1 MATFS
6 PVGRRIRNAQRYV
19 RVLEVLARH
28 GFADFAEQIGLG
40 GLIEK
45 GREILGGAPGPS
57 EVPRPVRVRT
67 VLEELGPTYVK
78 LGQILST
85 RPDLIPAEWA
95 DEFKTLQNGVPG
107 VEYEEIE
114 KILEQEFGARLPK
127 LFRSIQKKP
136 LAAASMAQ
144 VHRAV
149 LHDGARI
156 VLKILRPGI
165 RDVVQADME
174 ILRQLAELAE
184 GHFKDLGYSP
194 TAVVD
199 EFAKEIAKELDLA
212 HEGRSTDRLRN
223 FFEDDHEVVF
233 PKVYWEAT
241 TQSVLALQEIR
252 GKVFTNLNP
261 ETLDDETRRKL
272 VENGTRAV
280 FRQCLELGFFHADP
294 HPGNLIALPKGRI
307 AFIDCG
313 MTGEI
318 DTRTARQLA
327 DLVSGVVGGDLDRVM
342 EVVGALGDVPA
353 EKLDDRTLRND
364 VNTIVSQFQNT
375 SLDQLDLGK
384 LLSEFFATL
393 RVNRIQCP
401 ADLMFLIK
409 ALTTIESVG
418 RWLDPTFPLAEFV
431 RPFVEKLVEK
441 RYSFSA
447 LRGRAQKSLLSYLE
461 LAEDLPAELRSLLTQ
476 VRRNR
481 FAINLEHRGLTRL
494 THTIEHASRNI
505 SFALII
511 SAMLVGSSILILAAR
526 NAGMGAL
533 TAIGVAGFA
542 ASVVLVIAM
551 VLTNRRL
558 KDE

>member
-418 RWLDPTFPLAEFV
+418 RWLDPAFPLAEFV

>member
-6 PVGRRIRNAQRYV
+6 PVARRLRNAQRYV

-28 GFADFAEQIGLG
+28 GFADVAEQIGLV

-45 GREILGGAPGPS
+45 GKEILGATPGKS
-57 EVPRPVRVRT
+57 ELPRQVRVRI

-78 LGQILST
+78 LGQVLST
-85 RPDLIPAEWA
+85 RPDLIPQEWA
-95 DEFKTLQNGVPG
+95 DEFKSLQNSVPG

-114 KILEQEFGARLPK
+114 KVLEQEFGNRIHK

-136 LAAASMAQ
+136 LAAASIAQ

-156 VLKILRPGI
+156 VLKVLRPGI
-165 RDVVQADME
+165 RDVVEADME
-174 ILRQLAELAE
+174 ILRQLAEIAE

-194 TAVVD
+194 TGVVD
-199 EFAKEIAKELDLA
+199 EFAREIAKELDLA
-212 HEGRSTDRLRN
+212 HEGRSTDRLRS

-241 TQSVLALQEIR
+241 TPNVLALQEIK

-261 ETLDDETRRKL
+261 ETMEPETRRRL

-294 HPGNLIALPKGRI
+294 HPGNLIAMPKGRI

-318 DTRTARQLA
+318 DARTARQLA

-353 EKLDDRTLRND
+353 EKLEDRNLRND
-364 VNTIVSQFQNT
+364 VNTIISQFQNT

-384 LLSEFFATL
+384 LLSDFFAAL
-393 RVNRIQCP
+393 RANRIHCP
-401 ADLMFLIK
+401 SDLMFLIK

-418 RWLDPTFPLAEFV
+418 RWIDPTFPLAEFV
-431 RPFVEKLVEK
+431 RPFVEKLIEK

-447 LRGRAQKSLLSYLE
+447 LRTRAQKSLLNYLE
-461 LAEDLPAELRSLLTQ
+461 FAEDLPAELRSLLTQ

-481 FAINLEHRGLTRL
+481 FAINIEHRGLTKL

-511 SAMLVGSSILILAAR
+511 AAMLVGSSILILAAK
-526 NAGMGAL
+526 NAGLGAL
-533 TAIGVAGFA
+533 TAIGVAGFLA
-542 ASVVLVIAM
+542 AGVLVVLMVIS
-551 VLTNRRL
+551 NRRL
-558 KDE
+558 RDD

>member
-1 MATFS
+1 M
-6 PVGRRIRNAQRYV
+6 
-19 RVLEVLARH
+19 LEVLARH

-40 GLIEK
+40 GLIER

-57 EVPRPVRVRT
+57 EIPRPVRVRT
-67 VLEELGPTYVK
+67 VLEELGPTYIK
-78 LGQILST
+78 MGQVLST
-85 RPDLIPAEWA
+85 RPDLIPQEWA
-95 DEFKTLQNGVPG
+95 EEFKQLQNSVPG

-114 KILEQEFGARLPK
+114 KVLEKEFGNRLHT

-136 LAAASMAQ
+136 LAAASIAQ

-156 VLKILRPGI
+156 VLKVLRPGI
-165 RDVVQADME
+165 RDVVEADME
-174 ILRQLAELAE
+174 ILRQLAEIAE

-212 HEGRSTDRLRN
+212 HEGRSTDRLRA

-233 PKVYWEAT
+233 AKVYWEAT
-241 TQSVLALQEIR
+241 TPSVLALQEIR

-261 ETLDDETRRKL
+261 DSLDDEVRRKL

-313 MTGEI
+313 MTGEV

-342 EVVGALGDVPA
+342 EVVGALGDVPP
-353 EKLDDRTLRND
+353 EKLEDRALRND
-364 VNTIVSQFQNT
+364 VNTIISQFQNT

-384 LLSEFFATL
+384 LLSDFFGTL
-393 RVNRIQCP
+393 RANRIHCP

-418 RWLDPTFPLAEFV
+418 RWIDPSFPLAEFV

-447 LRGRAQKSLLSYLE
+447 LRSRAQKSALSYLE
-461 LAEDLPAELRSLLTQ
+461 LAEDLPVELRSLLSQ
-476 VRRNR
+476 VRKNR
-481 FAINLEHRGLTRL
+481 FAINIEHRGLTKL

-511 SAMLVGSSILILAAR
+511 ASMLVGSSILILAAR

-533 TAIGVAGFA
+533 MAIGIAGFLA
-542 ASVVLVIAM
+542 AGVLVVLM

-558 KDE
+558 RDD